1 MGAQLLLVRLACED
15 GDAAAAQAYYD
26 LAISR
31 HDALPVGTHESVR
44 QSKAMADSLCGTRK
58 PVMRRLN
65 AEDRAQLIH
74 SGDRLCCGYV
84 RVRCHQRALRCEALP

>member
-31 HDALPVGTHESVR
+31 HDALPVLTHESVR

-58 PVMRRLN
+58 PVNRGRILLSAMRRLN

-74 SGDRLCCGYV
+74 SG
-84 RVRCHQRALRCEALP
+84 